1 MNDLESR
8 LDGRLFCG
16 VWWAGFGI
24 VVVTGVF
31 VVVIA
36 LFVALTPVF
45 VALTRLF
52 VALTPVFVI

>member
-8 LDGRLFCG
+8 LDGRLFCVVFG
-16 VWWAGFGI
+16 GGFGI

-31 VVVIA
+31 VAVTA
-36 LFVALTPVF
+36 LF